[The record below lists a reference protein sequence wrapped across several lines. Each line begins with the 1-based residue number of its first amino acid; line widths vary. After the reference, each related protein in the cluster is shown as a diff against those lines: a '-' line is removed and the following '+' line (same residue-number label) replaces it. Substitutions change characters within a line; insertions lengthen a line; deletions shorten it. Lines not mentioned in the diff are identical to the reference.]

1 MIRRLHTNASSV
13 FLFTTCPLNCT
24 WLISNNWI
32 YSNFMTCLLFLS
44 FEEKKKKVRK
54 INKFGF

>member
-1 MIRRLHTNASSV
+1 MIRRLHNNASSV
-13 FLFTTCPLNCT
+13 FLFTACPLNCT

-44 FEEKKKKVRK
+44 FEEKKKKSK
-54 INKFGF
+54 ENK